1 MASRKVGKLLQ
12 AGAEVV
18 VVSPEVLPE
27 LAYMDVEIQHRT
39 YEYGD
44 LEGANLAFTAT
55 ASREVNAAVAR
66 EAKERGVPI
75 NVADRPSEGDFAVPS
90 TLRRGGLQVAVS
102 TGGASP
108 ALAKRIKRQIADEFG
123 ESDMDVDERNAV
135 VARVAAETDLATV
148 RTREEAAYQAL
159 LDALDTI
166 DPAVL
171 AERVA
176 FGDSVEQVVIGPEVV
191 EAVQVSGQ
199 FDYLLKIVVPD
210 IRAWRELSSNASAS
224 RSAFRVSAAT

>member
-1 MASRKVGKLLQ
+1 VAFRKVGKLLQ

-27 LAYMDVEIQHRT
+27 FAGMDVEIQVRP

-44 LEGANLAFTAT
+44 LRGANLAFTAT

-75 NVADRPSEGDFAVPS
+75 NVADRPFEGDFSVPS

-108 ALAKRIKRQIADEFG
+108 KLARRIRG
-123 ESDMDVDERNAV
+123 E
-135 VARVAAETDLATV
+135 L
-148 RTREEAAYQAL
+148 EEA
-159 LDALDTI
+159 
-166 DPAVL
+166 
-171 AERVA
+171 
-176 FGDSVEQVVIGPEVV
+176 FGPEWAGVV
-191 EAVQVSGQ
+191 EAFDMARHRGGATGQDLEEEVS
-199 FDYLLKIVVPD
+199 
-210 IRAWRELSSNASAS
+210 RCLS
-224 RSAFRVSAAT
+224 RLRG